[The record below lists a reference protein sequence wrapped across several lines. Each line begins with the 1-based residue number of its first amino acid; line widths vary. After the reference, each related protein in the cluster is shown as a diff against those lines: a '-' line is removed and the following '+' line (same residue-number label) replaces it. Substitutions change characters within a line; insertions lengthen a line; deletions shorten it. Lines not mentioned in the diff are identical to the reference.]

1 MNKLKIYNWRMK
13 IIIIWND
20 ELRNENYK
28 NWEIMKWRIKIIWNK
43 EWKL

>member
-20 ELRNENYK
+20 ELKNENYK
-28 NWEIMKWRIKIIWNK
+28 NWKIMKWRIKILYLN
-43 EWKL
+43 